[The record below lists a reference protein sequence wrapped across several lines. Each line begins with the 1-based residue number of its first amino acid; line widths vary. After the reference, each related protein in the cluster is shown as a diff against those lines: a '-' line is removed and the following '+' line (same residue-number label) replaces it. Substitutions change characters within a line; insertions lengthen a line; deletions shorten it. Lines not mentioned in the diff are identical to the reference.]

1 MKSVRLGEKI
11 INKNSLPYIIA
22 EIGVNHECSLNRAFK
37 QIELAKKGGADGVK
51 LQAYK
56 AEKIA
61 SVNSPSYWDLNMEPT
76 KNQYQLFKKYDSF
89 SEQDYISCA
98 QHANDLGI
106 DFLCTP
112 FDLDAVDF
120 LDPLVPFHKIA
131 SADITN
137 IPLLKKVASKGKPV
151 VISTGASSLC
161 EISHAVSCL
170 YDSGAEDVI
179 PLQCVLNYPTEYK
192 DQHLGMIES
201 LKNVFSE
208 TVVGLSDHTIAD
220 HDMFVLTASYL
231 LGARVIEKH
240 FTDDKKT
247 PGGDHLHSMDF
258 HDLVKLKDRLEFAR
272 TIVGS
277 SIKKPLSSEMPAR
290 KYARRSLVI
299 NKNLS
304 AGSVLR
310 EQDIIAKRPGTGI
323 SPIYLNDVIGMRLT
337 SDLLE
342 DHVLKWQ
349 DLA

>member
-1 MKSVRLGEKI
+1 
-11 INKNSLPYIIA
+11 
-22 EIGVNHECSLNRAFK
+22 
-37 QIELAKKGGADGVK
+37 
-51 LQAYK
+51 
-56 AEKIA
+56 
-61 SVNSPSYWDLNMEPT
+61 
-76 KNQYQLFKKYDSF
+76 
-89 SEQDYISCA
+89 
-98 QHANDLGI
+98 
-106 DFLCTP
+106 
-112 FDLDAVDF
+112 
-120 LDPLVPFHKIA
+120 
-131 SADITN
+131 
-137 IPLLKKVASKGKPV
+137 
-151 VISTGASSLC
+151 
-161 EISHAVSCL
+161 
-170 YDSGAEDVI
+170 
-179 PLQCVLNYPTEYK
+179 
-192 DQHLGMIES
+192 MIES

-277 SIKKPLSSEMPAR
+277 TIKKPLSSEMPAR

-323 SPIYLNDVIGMRLT
+323 SPVNLDDVIGMRLT